1 MWKIII
7 IIIIIKL
14 EQKQTNNS
22 NISSELQEH
31 HQWCAYSSY
40 VVQAQKRSGG
50 LTNVNFKVLF
60 GNLKSSLIGLRK
72 QLSNVAVSHYKGTLY
87 IQDLKTALDV
97 IISSEKS
104 WYSCLITVTNS
115 ESLMSFPETLSI
127 LYKWCRHNLLRSL

>member
-60 GNLKSSLIGLRK
+60 GYLKSSLIRLRK
-72 QLSNVAVSHYKGTLY
+72 QLSNVTVSLYKETLY
-87 IQDLKTALDV
+87 IQYLKPALDI

-104 WYSCLITVTNS
+104 WYSCLITVTNF
-115 ESLMSFPETLSI
+115 EFLM
-127 LYKWCRHNLLRSL
+127 